1 MVQHAGKVL
10 THKFLLNQLW
20 STPIDPQYLRV
31 YVRQLRDKI
40 EPDPARPHYILTE
53 TGVGYRLRARLELPM
68 KISDFLSPAHVM
80 LDVRASDK
88 SRLLH
93 QLSTQAAV
101 EVGLDAAEVSK
112 QIAKREA
119 LGSTG
124 VGNGV
129 ALPHARLKGLKS
141 PFGLLARLHH
151 GIDFEA
157 IDDQP
162 VDIVF
167 LLLLPDAPND
177 AQLNAL
183 ACAARALRG
192 PEVLERVRGA
202 NDREAIFR
210 AVTGG
215 SPD

>member
-1 MVQHAGKVL
+1 
-10 THKFLLNQLW
+10 
-20 STPIDPQYLRV
+20 
-31 YVRQLRDKI
+31 
-40 EPDPARPHYILTE
+40 
-53 TGVGYRLRARLELPM
+53 M
-68 KISDFLSPAHVM
+68 KIRDFLSPAHVV
-80 LDVRASDK
+80 LDVRPGDK
-88 SRLLH
+88 GRLLH
-93 QLSTQAAV
+93 QLATQAAA

-141 PFGLLARLHH
+141 PFGLLARLHR

-157 IDDQP
+157 IDDLP
-162 VDIVF
+162 VDVVF

-177 AQLNAL
+177 PQLNAL

-202 NDREAIFR
+202 ANADALYL
-210 AVTGG
+210 ALADSGG
-215 SPD
+215 AQT

>member
-1 MVQHAGKVL
+1 
-10 THKFLLNQLW
+10 
-20 STPIDPQYLRV
+20 
-31 YVRQLRDKI
+31 
-40 EPDPARPHYILTE
+40 
-53 TGVGYRLRARLELPM
+53 M
-68 KISDFLSPAHVM
+68 KISDFLSPANVM

-88 SRLLH
+88 GRLLH
-93 QLSTQAAV
+93 QLSTQAAA

-112 QIAKREA
+112 QITKREE

-141 PFGLLARLHH
+141 PFGLLARLRR

-183 ACAARALRG
+183 ACAARALRDPG
-192 PEVLERVRGA
+192 ALQRIRGA
-202 NDREAIFR
+202 PNRDFLFQVIVDSTA
-210 AVTGG
+210 A
-215 SPD
+215 

>member
-1 MVQHAGKVL
+1 
-10 THKFLLNQLW
+10 
-20 STPIDPQYLRV
+20 
-31 YVRQLRDKI
+31 
-40 EPDPARPHYILTE
+40 
-53 TGVGYRLRARLELPM
+53 M
-68 KISDFLSPAHVM
+68 KISDFLTPTNVM
-80 LDVRASDK
+80 FDVRAGDK

-93 QLSTQAAV
+93 QLSTLAAA
-101 EVGLDAAEVSK
+101 ELGLDAADVSK
-112 QIAKREA
+112 QIAKREE

-129 ALPHARLKGLKS
+129 ALPHARLKGFKS

-167 LLLLPDAPND
+167 LLLLPDTPNE

-183 ACAARALRG
+183 ACVARALRD
-192 PEVLERVRGA
+192 PRALERVRDA
-202 NDREAIFR
+202 TQREDIFR
-210 AVTGG
+210 AVSALGEE
-215 SPD
+215 

>member
-1 MVQHAGKVL
+1 
-10 THKFLLNQLW
+10 
-20 STPIDPQYLRV
+20 
-31 YVRQLRDKI
+31 
-40 EPDPARPHYILTE
+40 
-53 TGVGYRLRARLELPM
+53 M

-93 QLSTQAAV
+93 QLSTQAAA
-101 EVGLDAAEVSK
+101 EVGWMQPMSPSRSPSARS
-112 QIAKREA
+112 

-141 PFGLLARLHH
+141 PFGLLARLRH

-167 LLLLPDAPND
+167 LLLLPGTPDE

-183 ACAARALRG
+183 ACAARALRA
-192 PEVLERVRGA
+192 PEVLERVRSA
-202 NDREAIFR
+202 TNRETIFR
-210 AVTGG
+210 ALADSGG
-215 SPD
+215 A

>member
-1 MVQHAGKVL
+1 
-10 THKFLLNQLW
+10 
-20 STPIDPQYLRV
+20 
-31 YVRQLRDKI
+31 
-40 EPDPARPHYILTE
+40 
-53 TGVGYRLRARLELPM
+53 M
-68 KISDFLSPAHVM
+68 KISDFLTPSHVM
-80 LDVRASDK
+80 LDLRASDK

-93 QLSTQAAV
+93 QLSAQAAV
-101 EVGLDAAEVSK
+101 EVGLDAADVSK
-112 QIAKREA
+112 QIAKREE

-141 PFGLLARLHH
+141 PFGLLARLRQ

-177 AQLNAL
+177 AKLNAL
-183 ACAARALRG
+183 ACVARALRDS
-192 PEVLERVRGA
+192 EVLERVRGA
-202 NDREAIFR
+202 PTREAIFQ
-210 AVTGG
+210 AVADSGG
-215 SPD
+215 A